1 MESKEKEENQVSER
15 GKYRKKKENGRKSLY
30 ICVFTC
36 MSPGDYGKQQGQGNQ
51 ERHGQAKRTRN
62 HQKRSETVQ
71 KSPKIMKI
79 LKIGSERSPR
89 DKSGAFGF
97 ENMFWPLG
105 NVARPEGVTGGVQGW
120 GPGCVC
126 AYGVVG
132 LVCVLCT
139 YASRSLHVHMSRPYH
154 LFISIAPT
162 NRNANRSQVKGI
174 QGHQQAKSSQKC
186 LKILKMT

>member
-1 MESKEKEENQVSER
+1 
-15 GKYRKKKENGRKSLY
+15 
-30 ICVFTC
+30 
-36 MSPGDYGKQQGQGNQ
+36 
-51 ERHGQAKRTRN
+51 
-62 HQKRSETVQ
+62 
-71 KSPKIMKI
+71 MKI